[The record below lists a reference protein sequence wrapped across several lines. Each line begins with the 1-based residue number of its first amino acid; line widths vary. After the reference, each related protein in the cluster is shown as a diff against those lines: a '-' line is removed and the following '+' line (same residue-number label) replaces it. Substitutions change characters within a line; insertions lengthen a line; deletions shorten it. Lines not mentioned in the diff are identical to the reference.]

1 MTAASAQPRPLDVR
15 GMSVLAIAHVV
26 DDANQSALPALL
38 PFLIAAHG
46 LSYTAAAGL
55 MLFASISSS
64 VVQPAIGALADARSM
79 PWLIALG
86 VFFAAAGLALAGAMP
101 TYGAIVACVA
111 LSGVGIATFHPEAAR
126 FANYVAGDRKASGM
140 RWFAAGGN
148 LGFAAGPLM
157 LTPLVLA
164 FGPRGTLAL
173 AIPGAFAAALVLFE
187 LPRLR
192 GFVPAR
198 ISRRA
203 AAGTDRAGAFALL
216 TAAVSVRSMAYIGL
230 VAFTPLYLIGV
241 LHATTAQ
248 ANIGLTILLTAGAA
262 GTIFGGR
269 FADRA
274 GRKTTFVASTLL
286 AAPAILAFVAVTQ
299 HVPNLALAYALAAL
313 VGFVLVASQTAYVV
327 MGQEYL
333 PNRLGIASGV
343 TLGLAISLGGAGTPV
358 LGLIADRVSL
368 PATFDAIAALTLAAA
383 ALAACLPLT
392 ASDRALTDGVRLRKR
407 AARGERAS

>member
-1 MTAASAQPRPLDVR
+1 MNAIAPAARSLDVR
-15 GMSVLAIAHVV
+15 GMRVLAIAHLV

-38 PFLIAAHG
+38 PFLIVAHG

-55 MLFASISSS
+55 MLFASLSSS
-64 VVQPAIGALADARSM
+64 IVQPAIGALADTRSM

-86 VFFAAAGLALAGAMP
+86 VFFAAFGLALAGAAP
-101 TYGAIVACVA
+101 SYWAITACVA

-126 FANYVAGDRKASGM
+126 FANYVAGDRKATGM

-148 LGFAAGPLM
+148 LGFAAGPLL

-164 FGPRGTLAL
+164 FGPSGTLAL
-173 AIPGAFAAALVLFE
+173 IVPGAVAAGLVLLE

-192 GFVPAR
+192 TFVPAR
-198 ISRRA
+198 ITRAA
-203 AAGTDRAGAFALL
+203 AAGTDRWGAFATL

-241 LHATTAQ
+241 IGASKAE
-248 ANIGLTILLTAGAA
+248 ANVGLTLLLVGGAA

-269 FADRA
+269 VADRVGLKA
-274 GRKTTFVASTLL
+274 TFVASTLA
-286 AAPAILAFVAVTQ
+286 AAPAILAFVALTTTW
-299 HVPNLALAYALAAL
+299 HALLLAYALAIV

-343 TLGLAISLGGAGTPV
+343 TLGLAISIGGAGTPA
-358 LGLIADRVSL
+358 LGQLADRVSL
-368 PATFDAIAALTLAAA
+368 PAVFEAIAALTFVAGVI
-383 ALAACLPLT
+383 AACLPRT
-392 ASDRALTDGVRLRKR
+392 ASDRALSTS
-407 AARGERAS
+407 RGNRVALTPHT